1 MNNNNTLV
9 RGRAWKVGDNVSTDH
24 ILPSRYMTQVEP
36 QELAANC
43 LAGIE
48 EGFSKRVKSNDLL
61 VAGQN
66 IGYGSSREQAPS
78 ALKFAG
84 FRAVVAVSFAR
95 IFYRNCFNVGLPAI
109 SCAEFVCE
117 LNDGD
122 EVELDVAQGSIRNI
136 TAGKSYT
143 FNKPPDFLIEYIKLG
158 GLIPYL
164 ERILGGNIAAS
175 AKR

>member
-1 MNNNNTLV
+1 VNKNSTLYK
-9 RGRAWKVGDNVSTDH
+9 GKAWKIGDNISTDH

-36 QELAANC
+36 EELAKNC
-43 LAGIE
+43 LAGLE

-66 IGYGSSREQAPS
+66 IGYGSSREQAPF
-78 ALKFAG
+78 ALKYAG
-84 FRAVVAVSFAR
+84 FSAVVAKSFAR

-109 SCAEFVCE
+109 ACPDFVNE

-122 EVELDVAQGSIRNI
+122 DVELDLEQGIIVNITSGKTYSIR
-136 TAGKSYT
+136 
-143 FNKPPDFLIEYIKLG
+143 KPPEFLIEYVKLG

-164 ERILGGNIAAS
+164 EKLLGGDSAS
-175 AKR
+175 HDRR

>member
-1 MNNNNTLV
+1 MDNNMLC

-48 EGFSKRVKSNDLL
+48 EGFSKRVKINDLL

-78 ALKFAG
+78 ALKYAG
-84 FRAVVAVSFAR
+84 FSAVVAESFAR

-109 SCAEFVCE
+109 VCAEFVRE
-117 LNDGD
+117 LDDGD
-122 EVELDVAQGSIRNI
+122 EIELDLPQGVVKNL
-136 TAGKSYT
+136 TTGKTYS
-143 FNKPPDFLIEYIKLG
+143 FKKPPDFLIEYVKLG
-158 GLIPYL
+158 GLVPYL
-164 ERILGGNIAAS
+164 EKVLSTNGAYLE
-175 AKR
+175 KR